1 MLSYQHD
8 GALEDAS
15 TLPGVLSTQQQP
27 PAYRGNSVEGGKT
40 RHIRVRGTMQ
50 QCRASLKRAESSE

>member
-27 PAYRGNSVEGGKT
+27 PAYRGNSVEGGK
-40 RHIRVRGTMQ
+40 HGISVFEG
-50 QCRASLKRAESSE
+50 QCNNAEQA